1 MPALG
6 TVAIDN
12 KNQSSAKQ
20 IKFLLTPKAYKN
32 SSEIEAV
39 NKSSVTI
46 ISNKR
51 PKINLDIQNQ
61 DAPIGLIWDSQDHS
75 CAYDALFT
83 ILGDIWVFNPTMWT
97 HEFGL
102 MSSFANKLGLGFQQV
117 SLKQKYFE
125 DARNSV
131 RKLLHIKNSVALP
144 NGTTG
149 VDMSDLLVYMFTGR
163 SVGQIKYKC
172 TECGTAST
180 SATKVTSMFT
190 ISQKHHWMTKQ
201 STYLN
206 SAQKCDQNDV

>member
-1 MPALG
+1 MNILKVQTDTQWQLIEKFKEKDTKYMPVLG
-6 TVAIDN
+6 TVAIAN
-12 KNQSSAKQ
+12 KKSIKRKADEISSD
-20 IKFLLTPKAYKN
+20 TKAYKN

-51 PKINLDIQNQ
+51 PKINLDIQKQ

-97 HEFGL
+97 HEFRL
-102 MSSFANKLGLGFQQV
+102 MSSFANKLGLGFQQF

-131 RKLLHIKNSVALP
+131 RNLLHIKILWLFQMEQLEL
-144 NGTTG
+144 TYQIYWFIC
-149 VDMSDLLVYMFTGR
+149 LLE
-163 SVGQIKYKC
+163 VGIVKGFK
-172 TECGTAST
+172 TPRG
-180 SATKVTSMFT
+180 
-190 ISQKHHWMTKQ
+190 
-201 STYLN
+201 LG
-206 SAQKCDQNDV
+206 

>member
-12 KNQSSAKQ
+12 KKSIKRKADEISSD
-20 IKFLLTPKAYKN
+20 TKAYKN

-97 HEFGL
+97 CEFGL
-102 MSSFANKLGLGFQQV
+102 ISSFANKLGLGFQQV
-117 SLKQKYFE
+117 SSKQKYFE

-131 RKLLHIKNSVALP
+131 RNLLHIKTPVAFP
-144 NGTTG
+144 NRTTG
-149 VDMSDLLVYMFTGR
+149 VDISDLLVYMFTGSR
-163 SVGQIKYKC
+163 DCQG
-172 TECGTAST
+172 
-180 SATKVTSMFT
+180 F
-190 ISQKHHWMTKQ
+190 
-201 STYLN
+201 
-206 SAQKCDQNDV
+206 QNPQGSGIRVHEGKGRGWDFVPS

>member
-12 KNQSSAKQ
+12 KKSIKRKADEISSD
-20 IKFLLTPKAYKN
+20 TKAYKN

-97 HEFGL
+97 HEFRL
-102 MSSFANKLGLGFQQV
+102 MSSFANKLGLGFQQF

-131 RKLLHIKNSVALP
+131 RNLLHIKNPVAFP

-149 VDMSDLLVYMFTGR
+149 VDISDLLVYMFTGR
-163 SVGQIKYKC
+163 SVGQIKYNC

-190 ISQKHHWMTKQ
+190 ISLK
-201 STYLN
+201 
-206 SAQKCDQNDV
+206 